1 MESSECPARREGVF
15 DARWRR
21 RTPCARSPPPTQEVD
36 GLKGAVQQLKTSSD
50 KLVISKMSLDQLEKT
65 EDGTRMLVPM
75 TSSLYVNGETT
86 PLQHVLV
93 DVGTGYYIEKSAA
106 EAQAFF
112 DRKIELIK
120 NQVFFSLT
128 HTHSSHMSH
137 PILPICHRHL
147 FGGAVFL
154 SLTHFPPYV
163 TLAFFLC
170 ITGISFRAGDECT
183 EGDGAEE
190 SALPADCR
198 GN

>member
-1 MESSECPARREGVF
+1 MPGSPRGRVRCALAPK
-15 DARWRR
+15 DAV
-21 RTPCARSPPPTQEVD
+21 CALPPPTQEVD

-137 PILPICHRHL
+137 PSLPICHRHL